1 MVFGQVCKVHFGSFW
16 CFWEGDFMPI
26 LFLAGGDACFYLG
39 RGLHLPKS
47 RARLA
52 CVRVAAEMLMHTVM
66 SAGNTQKKR
75 ELS

>member
-1 MVFGQVCKVHFGSFW
+1 
-16 CFWEGDFMPI
+16 MPI